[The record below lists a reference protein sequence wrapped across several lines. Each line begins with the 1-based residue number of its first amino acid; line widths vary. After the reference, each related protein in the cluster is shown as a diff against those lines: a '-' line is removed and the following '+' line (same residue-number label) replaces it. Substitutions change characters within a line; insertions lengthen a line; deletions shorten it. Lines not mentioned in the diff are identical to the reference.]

1 VSIYGYYDSPA
12 QDKPTFDPGIDVN
25 CPSCGLPLE
34 PPLKTI
40 SLMLYDRNRGD
51 RSYFY
56 RTHKACYDALDEK
69 QKGALDG
76 LLIDAISSIRNT
88 N

>member
-1 VSIYGYYDSPA
+1 MRVYGYYDSPTQTEPA
-12 QDKPTFDPGIDVN
+12 FDPGLDVN
-25 CPSCGLPLE
+25 CPSCGRPLDLPV
-34 PPLKTI
+34 KTI
-40 SLMLYDRNRGD
+40 SLMLYDRKEGD

-56 RTHKACYDALDEK
+56 RTHKACYDELDEQ

-76 LLIDAISSIRNT
+76 LLIDALASTRNM

>member
-1 VSIYGYYDSPA
+1 MSIYGYYDSADQDQPA
-12 QDKPTFDPGIDVN
+12 FDPGLNGD
-25 CPSCGLPLE
+25 CPSCGKPLE

-40 SLMLYDRNRGD
+40 SLMLYDREHGD

-56 RTHKACYDALDEK
+56 RTHKDCYDKLDER
-69 QKGALDG
+69 QQGALDG
-76 LLIDAISSIRNT
+76 LLIDAIASTRHT